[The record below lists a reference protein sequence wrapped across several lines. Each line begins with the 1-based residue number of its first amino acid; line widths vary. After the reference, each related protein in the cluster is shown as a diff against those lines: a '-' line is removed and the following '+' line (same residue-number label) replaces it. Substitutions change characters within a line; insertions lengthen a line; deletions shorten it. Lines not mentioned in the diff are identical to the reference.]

1 MALHKFEQDIKRKL
15 EKRTIEPSENAWN
28 KLEVKLV
35 STTHKKR
42 SNSIFWIIGI
52 AASIV
57 GILVLTPMFFNN
69 KHTTPII
76 VDVESN
82 KKEEIKTSN
91 SEDKTIIAEEK
102 FNNTEAPEIN
112 NKPLNK
118 NPIIQIEKSTKR
130 PMEVAVNN
138 YDSLIVPKSENKITG
153 IVVNQEKQKES
164 RLTSEEQKIKEV
176 IYQIESFKK
185 QQYTITEE
193 DIDALLSQA
202 QKELAL
208 EAIYKETVKTVD
220 AYKLLQDVEEDIDKS
235 FRIKVLETLKLNF
248 EQMKTVIAQRND

>member
-1 MALHKFEQDIKRKL
+1 MALHKFEQDIKRNL
-15 EKRTIEPSENAWN
+15 EKRIIEPSENAWN

-35 STTHKKR
+35 STTHKR
-42 SNSIFWIIGI
+42 SNSIFWILGI

-57 GILVLTPMFFNN
+57 GILLISPIFFNN
-69 KHTTPII
+69 NNTTPII
-76 VDVESN
+76 VDVEN
-82 KKEEIKTSN
+82 NKEEIKTSN
-91 SEDKTIIAEEK
+91 SGGKIIIAEEK
-102 FNNTEAPEIN
+102 FNNTEATEIN

-130 PMEVAVNN
+130 PMELSVNN

-153 IVVNQEKQKES
+153 IVVNQEKQKEDQ
-164 RLTSEEQKIKEV
+164 LTSEEQKIKEV

-185 QQYTITEE
+185 QQYTITEA
-193 DIDALLSQA
+193 DIDALLFQA

-208 EAIYKETVKTVD
+208 QAIYDETIKTVD

-235 FRIKVLETLKLNF
+235 FRVKVLETLKLNF